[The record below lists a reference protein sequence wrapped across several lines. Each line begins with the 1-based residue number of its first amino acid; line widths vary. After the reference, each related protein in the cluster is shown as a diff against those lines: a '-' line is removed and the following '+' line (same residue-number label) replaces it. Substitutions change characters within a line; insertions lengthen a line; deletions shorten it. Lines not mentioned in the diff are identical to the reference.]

1 MLDLSMFRRPPFAGS
16 NFVAFVAYFG
26 TFSIFF
32 FTALYLQV
40 VANASA
46 YQTAVDFLPM
56 AAGLIIASALTGP
69 AGGPDRAALAD
80 DHRVPAGR
88 RRHPGRQRRARAP
101 RSTSGRSA
109 GSSRSP
115 ASASACCWCP

>member
-1 MLDLSMFRRPPFAGS
+1 MLCGVSGVAFVVTERRVESPMLDLTLFRRPPFAGS

-46 YQTAVDFLPM
+46 YQTAIDFLPM
-56 AAGLIIASALTGP
+56 AAGLIIVSALDGP
-69 AGGPDRAALAD
+69 AGGAR
-80 DHRVPAGR
+80 RGR
-88 RRHPGRQRRARAP
+88 GGR
-101 RSTSGRSA
+101 
-109 GSSRSP
+109 
-115 ASASACCWCP
+115 